1 MINSTFTIWHYKF
14 SIYYKFVIV
23 IDLVYAQHVTEE
35 HYTLNEGK
43 VAAYK
48 LVFLYVHLSLG
59 FFSKRQL
66 TFTFAICRRAC
77 VRLSSVCLSV
87 CNVHA
92 PYSGDSYFLQYFYI
106 IRKSIYPSF
115 LRRRMVGGGD
125 PFYLKFWVNRPP
137 FERYRRFSTDIRPQ
151 LLSRNT

>member
-1 MINSTFTIWHYKF
+1 MPITGTFTIWHYKF

-66 TFTFAICRRAC
+66 TFTFALCRRASVC
-77 VRLSSVCLSV
+77 RLSVCLSV
-87 CNVHA
+87 TFMHPTQAIHIFCNIFI
-92 PYSGDSYFLQYFYI
+92 SY
-106 IRKSIYPSF
+106 
-115 LRRRMVGGGD
+115 
-125 PFYLKFWVNRPP
+125 
-137 FERYRRFSTDIRPQ
+137 ERAFI
-151 LLSRNT
+151 LVF